1 MEETNR
7 GVIFMDLPAPSS
19 SRSVSP
25 MSPSPCREKNLGFFH
40 ALGRRFCRQSRE
52 DLSINGE
59 DDSRSSSMD
68 SCSSTS
74 AGRLT
79 SQEKDEQN
87 LSIELSCS
95 GSDTSSETTKSN
107 TQRSR
112 SSKRSS
118 SSIKRALQNLS
129 LSSRSLSCSSTPL
142 KNLVIKPKKVK
153 VTTTP
158 QRILRQPVSYTY
170 LKGMS
175 GLPTQRVPRSS
186 ICCSHTCR

>member
-7 GVIFMDLPAPSS
+7 GVIFMDLPAAS

-25 MSPSPCREKNLGFFH
+25 MSPSPCRDKNLGFFH

-52 DLSINGE
+52 DLSNGE

-79 SQEKDEQN
+79 SQEKQEN
-87 LSIELSCS
+87 TLSIELSCS
-95 GSDTSSETTKSN
+95 ASDTSSETTKSN

-118 SSIKRALQNLS
+118 SIKRALQSLS
-129 LSSRSLSCSSTPL
+129 LSSRSLSCSNTPL
-142 KNLVIKPKKVK
+142 KNSVIKQKKVK
-153 VTTTP
+153 VITTP

>member
-1 MEETNR
+1 MESNR
-7 GVIFMDLPAPSS
+7 GVIFMDLPAPS

-52 DLSINGE
+52 DLSNGE

-79 SQEKDEQN
+79 SQEKEEN
-87 LSIELSCS
+87 TLSIELSCS
-95 GSDTSSETTKSN
+95 NSDTSSETTKSN

-112 SSKRSS
+112 SSKRA

-129 LSSRSLSCSSTPL
+129 LSSRSLSCSNTPL
-142 KNLVIKPKKVK
+142 KTVIKQKKVK
-153 VTTTP
+153 VITTP